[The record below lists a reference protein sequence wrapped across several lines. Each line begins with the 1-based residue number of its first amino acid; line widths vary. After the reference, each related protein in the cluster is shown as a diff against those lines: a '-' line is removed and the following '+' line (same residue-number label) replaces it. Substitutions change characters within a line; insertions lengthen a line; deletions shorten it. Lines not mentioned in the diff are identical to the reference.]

1 MRKIKTIE
9 DVRRSHL
16 CTGCGACAS
25 LEPQRFRM
33 VDFIDEG
40 RRPVVQTN
48 APPETGLAMA
58 ARPGV
63 GLQHDYDATDTELLS
78 DLGPAWGPVYRVI
91 EGHAG
96 DPAIRFAGSSG
107 GAATA
112 LALFCLE
119 QRAMHGVLHTTADRE
134 RPYLNRTVFSR
145 DRSGL
150 LAATGSRYAPSSPCE
165 GLDQVLAADGPCVFI
180 GKPCD
185 VAALRRAEKNSPAL
199 RDNIGL
205 SIAFFCAGVPSTAA
219 TLELAK
225 RQGAPSAAHIRS
237 LRYRG
242 NGWPGQWTLG
252 YDDEQDNRLS
262 SRMTYAE
269 SWHFLQKRRQWR
281 CYVCADHTG
290 EFADIA
296 VGDPWYR
303 EIRPGELGSS
313 LIVARTRRGL
323 ELLQAAVD
331 AGYLEEVRDDP
342 SLLPRSQPNLIG
354 ARGNLWARLSV
365 LRLFGACTPS
375 YSGFALLPFWL
386 GELSIRDKLHSLL
399 GTIRRI
405 FRKRLL
411 HPVAE
416 TAHSQIS
423 PAPVSRQAPSGAAD
437 ESKQEVDIHV

>member
-1 MRKIKTIE
+1 MQKIKTIE

-25 LEPQRFRM
+25 LEPQRFTM
-33 VDFIDEG
+33 VDVADEG
-40 RRPVVQTN
+40 RRP
-48 APPETGLAMA
+48 ALKKDAAPETGLGMA
-58 ARPGV
+58 ACPGI
-63 GLQHDYDATDTELLS
+63 GLQHDYDVSDTELLS
-78 DLGPAWGPVYRVI
+78 ELGPAWGPVYRVI

-119 QRAMHGVLHTTADRE
+119 QRGMRGVLHTAADPE
-134 RPYLNRTVFSR
+134 QPYLNRTVFSR

-150 LAATGSRYAPSSPCE
+150 LGATGSRYAPSSPCE
-165 GLDQVLAADGPCVFI
+165 GLDQVAAADGPCVFI

-185 VAALRRAEKNSPAL
+185 AAALQRAQQQSSAL
-199 RDNIGL
+199 RENTGL
-205 SIAFFCAGVPSTAA
+205 AIAFFCAGVPNTSA

-225 RQGAPSAAHIRS
+225 HQGAKSPDHIKS

-242 NGWPGQWTLG
+242 NGWPGNWTLD
-252 YDDEQDNRLS
+252 YRDEEDKAQS
-262 SRMTYAE
+262 SRMSYAE
-269 SWHFLQKRRQWR
+269 SWDFLQKHRQWR

-296 VGDPWYR
+296 VGDPWHR
-303 EIRPGELGSS
+303 TIGPGEMGSS

-323 ELLQAAVD
+323 ELLQAALD
-331 AGYLEEVRDDP
+331 AGYLEMVSDDP
-342 SLLPRSQPNLIG
+342 SLLPRSQPNLIA

-365 LRLFGACTPS
+365 MRLFGACTPH

-386 GELSIRDKLHSLL
+386 RELSLVDKMHSLL
-399 GTIRRI
+399 STVRRI

-411 HPVAE
+411 RPVAVAQHPQPAQQE
-416 TAHSQIS
+416 IPRPFHS
-423 PAPVSRQAPSGAAD
+423 RAAKAAR
-437 ESKQEVDIHV
+437 EEVDIHV